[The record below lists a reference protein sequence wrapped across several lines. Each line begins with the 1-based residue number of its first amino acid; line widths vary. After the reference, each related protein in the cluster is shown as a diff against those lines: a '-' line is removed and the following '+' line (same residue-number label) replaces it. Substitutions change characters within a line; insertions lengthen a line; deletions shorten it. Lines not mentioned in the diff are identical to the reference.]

1 MISLQNSPKG
11 FLWGNI
17 NRVHR
22 RELPWV
28 TAESIRSSRQSGRN
42 TTLVSFDTADFTGL
56 LLWITGLT
64 LYTEISSP
72 EHYVRRAVNH
82 LNAVATWHKLNPE
95 PKWTLILSWQV
106 LYFAGGLHHNVRVL
120 SFTSGTLKFELMY
133 YLLFCSHCVRLRAGS
148 PAWMTY
154 EAQQVKGKVC
164 NTVFIIHPQSRA
176 CEGLITPA
184 NR

>member
-1 MISLQNSPKG
+1 MFVWRWREKNAVFNIKPFGNLNGDVKMWLFQEAGCGLWKHVPFAQRSCTTSSRRMISLQNSPKG

-28 TAESIRSSRQSGRN
+28 TAAYIRSSRQSGRN

-64 LYTEISSP
+64 LYTEIRSP
-72 EHYVRRAVNH
+72 KHYVRRAVNH

-120 SFTSGTLKFELMY
+120 SFTSGTLKF
-133 YLLFCSHCVRLRAGS
+133 
-148 PAWMTY
+148 
-154 EAQQVKGKVC
+154 
-164 NTVFIIHPQSRA
+164 
-176 CEGLITPA
+176 
-184 NR
+184 